1 MLPLHP
7 NVVVD
12 NAQGDSI
19 NLNVSEKK
27 VKINFEGKGMLRV
40 IDSKYYP
47 EFGRSIDNK
56 HLIYDYDSLLPSKI
70 TIKISW

>member
-1 MLPLHP
+1 
-7 NVVVD
+7 
-12 NAQGDSI
+12 
-19 NLNVSEKK
+19 
-27 VKINFEGKGMLRV
+27 MLRV